1 MKCFTSII
9 FSLFP
14 YLMASA
20 QVHQQGGA
28 AADFSVARSGVGVI
42 GGIGYTK
49 DISDQAFFR
58 LRGLAEFGRLYNFK
72 YNQFAGDAM
81 VYYCPVHISDFF
93 QVNTGAGLSAGY
105 EKVKG
110 ISKEKAATIGFQAGI
125 KAGVEIEAFLGDQL
139 SFFAFGNQAYMVKKS
154 LGRNYYEIG
163 IGMRVFLNN
172 YY

>member
-1 MKCFTSII
+1 MKRFAFMCWLQLPF
-9 FSLFP
+9 
-14 YLMASA
+14 LMASA

-28 AADFSVARSGVGVI
+28 AVDFSVARTGVGVM
-42 GGIGYTK
+42 GGVGYAK

-93 QVNTGAGLSAGY
+93 QINTGAGLTAGY
-105 EKVKG
+105 EKVNG

-125 KAGVEIEAFLGDQL
+125 KVGLEIEAFLGDQL

-163 IGMRVFLNN
+163 VGMRVFLNN